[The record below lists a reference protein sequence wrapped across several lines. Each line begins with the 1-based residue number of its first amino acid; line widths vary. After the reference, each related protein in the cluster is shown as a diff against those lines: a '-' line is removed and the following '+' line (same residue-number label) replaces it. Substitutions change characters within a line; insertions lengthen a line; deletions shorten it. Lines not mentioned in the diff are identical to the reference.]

1 VRRISKLRLPA
12 LLAAVLATLFVAAGP
27 ASAEPTGRIT
37 DLKINYRLDTAG
49 ILHVQETFTW
59 DFGGVAHGMQRE
71 LVTREPDPSTGKD
84 MVYTISNF
92 RVTSPEPDVSTH
104 VSTTDKGGPL
114 DRDRSTVYRIGDPDQ
129 LIMDQPT
136 TYVINYDETGAVRT
150 SGNYDELYW
159 DATGTGNPAIDKV
172 TITASVP
179 GGAQDV
185 RCYAGPVGSTA
196 PCGSATKGSTQ
207 AQFTATKLAAG
218 DNVTIG
224 VKIKPGL
231 ITDNHPQLVARA
243 SFGQVLKEPV
253 TMISGVLSLLV
264 TLAII
269 GWGLLRARRR
279 NADRRFLDLPP
290 GTLPEPGSQPRI
302 GPSPIGLEIPVRFE
316 PPETPVA
323 EAAYLVDGRYSE
335 RITAAVLVSLAVSGA
350 IRIAAPQ
357 QDNSVLGVDLLDER
371 AATGPV
377 ESAVVDELFRK
388 SRDRRDITRRGS
400 LGGEART
407 ARRVTLA
414 EVTRRGWF
422 DRMPYNADTVSAS
435 GLTTLIVFGVLGVGA
450 LLVASVVLPF
460 WPSGQLGAGF
470 PFAIFFIIPPVLA
483 LVGAVLLPLWRGTRG
498 RRSAAGRAVADQ
510 VAGFREY
517 LATAEADQLKFEEGE
532 DIFSRYLPWAIAF
545 DLADRWQRICQQL
558 VRSGRLP
565 QQAPAWLGDLN
576 GDLGAFDVAL
586 LTGSLA
592 TAATP
597 SRSSGFSSGSSSS
610 SSGFGS
616 GGSSFG
622 GGGGFSGGGGGGGGS
637 SSW

>member
-1 VRRISKLRLPA
+1 MTPLLKLRVPA
-12 LLAAVLATLFVAAGP
+12 LLAAVLVTLFVAAGP
-27 ASAEPTGRIT
+27 AAADPAGRIT

-49 ILHVQETFTW
+49 VLHVQETFTW
-59 DFGGVAHGMQRE
+59 DFGGIAHGMQRE
-71 LVTREPDPSTGKD
+71 LITREPDPTTGKD

-92 RVTSPEPDVSTH
+92 RVTSPDPDVSTK
-104 VSTTDKGGPL
+104 VSTTDNGGPL
-114 DRDRSTVYRIGDPDQ
+114 DRNRSTVYRIGDPGQ
-129 LIMDQPT
+129 LIMNQPT
-136 TYVINYDETGAVRT
+136 TYVINYDETGTVRT

-159 DATGTGNPAIDKV
+159 DATGAANPAIDET

-185 RCYAGPVGSTA
+185 RCYAGPVGSNA
-196 PCGSATKGSTQ
+196 PCAGAAKDTTRA

-231 ITDNHPQLVARA
+231 ISDDHPHLVARA
-243 SFGQVLKEPV
+243 SFGQVLKTPV
-253 TMISGVLSLLV
+253 TMISGVLSLLI

-279 NADRRFLDLPP
+279 NTDRRFLDLPP

-302 GPSPIGLEIPVRFE
+302 GPSAIGVEIPVRFE

-357 QDNSVLGVDLLDER
+357 QGNSVLGVDLLDKG
-371 AATGPV
+371 AATGAV
-377 ESAVVDELFRK
+377 ESAVVAELFRK
-388 SRDRRDITRRGS
+388 SHDRRDIAHRGS
-400 LGGEART
+400 LVGEART

-422 DRMPYNADTVSAS
+422 DRMPSNPDTVSAS
-435 GLTTLIVFGVLGVGA
+435 GLTTLIVFGLLGLGA
-450 LLVASVVLPF
+450 LLLASVVLPF
-460 WPSGQLGAGF
+460 WPSGQLGPGF

-498 RRSAAGRAVADQ
+498 RRSAAGRAMADQ
-510 VAGFREY
+510 VTGFRQY
-517 LATAEADQLKFEEGE
+517 LATAEADQLKFEEGRTSSPG
-532 DIFSRYLPWAIAF
+532 ISPGRSLSILPT
-545 DLADRWQRICQQL
+545 
-558 VRSGRLP
+558 VGSGSASNSSDPDGSHNRLP
-565 QQAPAWLGDLN
+565 HGW
-576 GDLGAFDVAL
+576 
-586 LTGSLA
+586 A
-592 TAATP
+592 T
-597 SRSSGFSSGSSSS
+597 
-610 SSGFGS
+610 
-616 GGSSFG
+616 
-622 GGGGFSGGGGGGGGS
+622 
-637 SSW
+637 